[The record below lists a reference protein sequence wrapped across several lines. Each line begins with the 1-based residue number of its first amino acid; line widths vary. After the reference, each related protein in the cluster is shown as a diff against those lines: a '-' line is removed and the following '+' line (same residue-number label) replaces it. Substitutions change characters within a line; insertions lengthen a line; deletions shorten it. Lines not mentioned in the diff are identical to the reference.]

1 MNDQYMRE
9 LRRHLHCSRK
19 VRNRL
24 IEHFS
29 AYQGGTVDGTPD
41 YGQMVTMFG
50 PPKEMAQ
57 TLMEEV
63 TGEERNAYSRNIL
76 FGKIVAIAMVLCFVI
91 FSLYIMFIKEINVIE
106 YREYTNVYQA
116 YEIPEEMESVP

>member
-19 VRNRL
+19 SRNRL
-24 IEHFS
+24 LEHFT
-29 AYQGGTVDGTPD
+29 AYQCGTIDETPD

-50 PPKEMAQ
+50 PPQEMAQ
-57 TLMEEV
+57 TLIEEV
-63 TGEERNAYSRNIL
+63 TREERNAYRRNIL

-91 FSLYIMFIKEINVIE
+91 LSLYTMFIKEITVIE

-116 YEIPEEMESVP
+116 YEILEEMESVP